1 MGFIPMSLSTLVL
14 AFALINAGFHIFYF
28 FHYLYHTVIK
38 RKDTTMTIQV
48 DDNGQPLV
56 AALQFPVFRLSEF
69 DWKNWTPASRFYYTQ
84 FIGIDDTATPVVYSL
99 RYCIPGVTGGVGQ
112 VSSATLEDFQ
122 AEIADVLARQDQI
135 DLDVSDL
142 LEQVNSLLATAQDV
156 AAQAQSSATTAA
168 QAAATATDAIAK
180 SQTWAEGEDE
190 AVAELGGVHSS
201 KGWAAEA
208 ESHATDANTSATVA
222 AEEATQAADSA
233 SAALK
238 SATSAQTSA
247 AAASSAKTEAEQSA
261 TTARDRAQEAGEYA
275 SEASSTL
282 SQVNTAGSTAISLIQ
297 TAQSTAT
304 DAIGTAQANAVS
316 AVTAAQGDAT
326 LAISQAE
333 AEAESDFDAHAAQ
346 KTTDFDSVVELK
358 TNLFND
364 NAETKTTDFDIH
376 AAQKTIELDNS
387 VEQAKTD
394 LAATVTASQAQVQ
407 AVADTAVN
415 DIQITSEAATS
426 QIGAAINALASEVT
440 KAEAWAEGSDDSVSI
455 LGGEHSAKGWADI
468 ASQVVAQ
475 VASNAVPIGTTV
487 RGAPITL
494 QNTPGVVLKDGS
506 TYTKEQFPDFYENY
520 FQHKET
526 IAIKNLNAPM
536 GAEWITEGR
545 LRLDYPS
552 YDAATTEGSMVLVRI
567 ESSEMSMLTY
577 SQLDE
582 LVFVGSAYIPS
593 STDTFYRCVLYS
605 DPTLDLFIGIV
616 PTVDYDEIK
625 PTLVACPYT
634 QIPTAIRNKTE
645 FPAEYRL
652 DAGGLLNY
660 KIQLSNF
667 GEEINVEA
675 GVGTDPWDTLSAGM
689 ISDYARS
696 IEEIADNS
704 MDNIIFFN
712 TLAGGMSVNIPATIE
727 MTQPSSVSYISNQDG
742 VTIPMATTTTSM
754 VGTNKVAVTTASQY
768 NLMVGA
774 TGSCNAFVVDTD
786 AETFKVPTVVHSQRA
801 FYDTGISGGDSGI
814 LQYEGGKCIQWGYF
828 VGDGSTVQTISFHK
842 TFLGQPNVV
851 TQPCGKTTSSQVSGG
866 ALNITSVPFNITTS
880 SFDIVGSTVGQ
891 LWIAVGQRNN
901 FEGQLDTFD
910 AEGIVLA
917 NRLIQQSREVVTA
930 LTPGDYET
938 GYRLLSVKPLYTVDD
953 PTSSTGTF
961 KILAGSTITNLR
973 GVQKTLTANL
983 TMDKTYAGNIRN
995 QIAYAIPYT
1004 DTTYIVFP
1012 QGACKSGSGVPTHTN
1027 TAYTYLLYLD
1037 TDANKYYRSDDSG
1050 TTWVEWSDLQYLP
1063 VGRGT
1068 LFYYFGSIR
1077 FRSVTVMDP
1086 IGHFDRYIFLLPN
1099 AVSVRVRTYTRTAA
1113 PVLTDTFMDYAV
1125 SSLVRYT
1132 LETTDNNGVIM
1143 LQIAFITFSYA
1154 YYPKL
1159 EYTPHYRIGNSSIS
1173 EGSRADDIVF
1183 FDVSSQTVRQTASN
1197 TNTLGSLINAVR
1209 LCDITDSVDG
1219 STGALS
1225 RTFSMAG
1232 AGRVNA
1238 LDGSQI
1244 ADCGFP
1250 TASTVAI
1257 TYNGAGNYTMPANG
1271 WLNLQGRSTASAQE
1285 GKYYM
1290 ALLHNVTNSTQVA
1303 VCQPA
1308 GFAPRY
1314 ASGMI
1319 PVRAGDIV
1327 TLTVDTNY
1335 DSTSG
1340 IFYLYLN
1347 KTIA

>member
-1 MGFIPMSLSTLVL
+1 MGYIPMSLSTLVL
-14 AFALINAGFHIFYF
+14 AFALINAGFHLAYF
-28 FHYLYHTVIK
+28 LYYCYRTIK

-56 AALQFPVFRLSEF
+56 AALQFPVYRLSEF

-99 RYCIPGVTGGVGQ
+99 RYCVPGVVGGVGQ
-112 VSSATLEDFQ
+112 VSSTTLEDFQ

-135 DLDVSDL
+135 DLDVVDL
-142 LEQVNSLLATAQDV
+142 LEQVNALLAAAQDV

-208 ESHATDANTSATVA
+208 ESHATDANTSATTA

-247 AAASSAKTEAEQSA
+247 AVASSAKMEAEQYKTDAHDS
-261 TTARDRAQEAGEYA
+261 AQEASEYA

-316 AVTAAQGDAT
+316 AVTVAQGDAT

-346 KTTDFDSVVELK
+346 KTTDFDSVVELR
-358 TNLFND
+358 TNQFND
-364 NAETKTTDFDIH
+364 NAETKTTNFDVH
-376 AAQKTIELDNS
+376 VVEKTTEFDNS

-426 QIGAAINALASEVT
+426 QIGAATNAMASEVT
-440 KAEAWAEGSDDSVSI
+440 KAETWAEGSDDSVSI

-520 FQHKET
+520 LLPEHTSYVSKIQQEECVNCT
-526 IAIKNLNAPM
+526 VTDSYVTVPAADV
-536 GAEWITEGR
+536 EG
-545 LRLDYPS
+545 
-552 YDAATTEGSMVLVRI
+552 
-567 ESSEMSMLTY
+567 
-577 SQLDE
+577 
-582 LVFVGSAYIPS
+582 
-593 STDTFYRCVLYS
+593 
-605 DPTLDLFIGIV
+605 
-616 PTVDYDEIK
+616 
-625 PTLVACPYT
+625 
-634 QIPTAIRNKTE
+634 
-645 FPAEYRL
+645 PA
-652 DAGGLLNY
+652 Y
-660 KIQLSNF
+660 KIQLPVGFNDSGLQDGKLPFAYTTLVLRYRVPLAGTTPTNVVLFSSPAWNF
-667 GEEINVEA
+667 FCGIFTGSHNSHKFIYGAYGIQPGTENEVDNWGTKINLS
-675 GVGTDPWDTLSAGM
+675 TDGLTDDEQDCYVTVIITLSNGYLSLR
-689 ISDYARS
+689 ISASASAYSASYTAMELDVPFS
-696 IEEIADNS
+696 D
-704 MDNIIFFN
+704 FN
-712 TLAGGMSVNIPATIE
+712 TDLGSILSQTTKQTGEFQLTYNQFRLDLNA
-727 MTQPSSVSYISNQDG
+727 SSITVYAEDG
-742 VTIPMATTTTSM
+742 NSDNLKFQTTTTR
-754 VGTNKVAVTTASQY
+754 GGIKVAITTDSQY

-880 SFDIVGSTVGQ
+880 GFDIVGSTVGQ

-917 NRLIQQSREVVTA
+917 NRLIQQSREVVTT

-938 GYRLLSVKPLYTVDD
+938 GYRLLSVRPLYKINN
-953 PTSSTGTF
+953 PTSSTATST
-961 KILAGSTITNLR
+961 IQAGSIITSLT
-973 GVQKTLTANL
+973 GVQKTITADL
-983 TMDKTYAGNIRN
+983 IMDKTYAGNIRN
-995 QIAYAIPYT
+995 QYAYAIPYT

-1012 QGACKSGSGVPTHTN
+1012 QGACKSGSGAPTHTN

-1050 TTWVEWSDLQYLP
+1050 TTWVEWTTLQYLP
-1063 VGRGT
+1063 AGRGR
-1068 LFYYFGSIR
+1068 LFYYFGSTR
-1077 FRSVTVMDP
+1077 FRDIVVMDP

-1099 AVSVRVRTYTRTAA
+1099 AVSVRVRTYTRSASPTF
-1113 PVLTDTFMDYAV
+1113 TGTFMDYAV
-1125 SSLVRYT
+1125 DSLIRYT
-1132 LETTDNNGVIM
+1132 LETTDNGGVIM
-1143 LQIAFITFSYA
+1143 LQIAFITFTYS

-1159 EYTPHYRIGNSSIS
+1159 VYTSHYRIGDSSIS

-1183 FDVSSQTVRQTASN
+1183 FDVSNQIVRQTASN
-1197 TNTLGSLINAVR
+1197 TDTLGSLINAVR
-1209 LCDITDSVDG
+1209 LCDIIDSIDG

-1225 RTFSMAG
+1225 RTFVMAG
-1232 AGRVNA
+1232 GGKINA

-1244 ADCGFP
+1244 ADCGLP
-1250 TASTVAI
+1250 TASAIPI
-1257 TYNGAGNYTMPANG
+1257 TYNGTGNYTMPASG
-1271 WLNLQGRSTASAQE
+1271 WLNLQGRSTAPAQE

-1319 PVRAGDIV
+1319 PVRSGDIV
-1327 TLTVDTNY
+1327 TLTEDTNY

-1347 KTIA
+1347 KTIT